1 MKALILTSVIGI
13 ATLFAGVFKMR
24 NNSVWVPFIGL
35 IGVLL
40 TLVADWNT
48 NISWYNNMVRFDNY
62 ALAFSG
68 VTIVALIFILALSMD
83 HYKEA
88 GNSIADIYGL
98 MVFSVVGAIVLSSF
112 SNLAMMFIGVEILS
126 IPVYILAGSNRRL
139 TASNESAL
147 KYFLM
152 GSFASGIL
160 LFGIALV
167 YGATQTL
174 DLDQIALIGPTV
186 QSPLLTVGV
195 LMVLSGFLFKI
206 AAAPFHFWA
215 PDVYEGAPGLVTSF
229 MATIV
234 KTAAFAAFFRL
245 FSSAFVSEES
255 AWFKVLWGITAA
267 TLLAGNLT
275 ALFQTNMKRLMAYS
289 SIANA
294 GYMLLAML
302 TLNKQAGGAIL
313 LYSASY
319 TLATIAVFAVML
331 LVSEAQGTDSL
342 SKFKGLMK
350 NNPFLSVILA
360 VALFSMAGIPP
371 LAGFFAKY
379 YLFAI
384 ALKSNLF
391 YIVIVAIIASI
402 IGAWY
407 YLKSLS
413 MAFLHS
419 DEAPEK
425 IQIGV
430 PTRIVLVVC
439 VLGALLLGIRPDLI
453 LHLI

>member
-1 MKALILTSVIGI
+1 MKALIITSIIGI

-24 NNSVWVPFIGL
+24 NHSVWVPFIGL
-35 IGVLL
+35 IGVMF
-40 TLVADWNT
+40 TLFIDWNT
-48 NISWYNNMVRFDNY
+48 QVSWYNNMVRFDNY

-68 VTIVALIFILALSMD
+68 VAITALLMILALCMD

-98 MVFSVVGAIVLSSF
+98 MVFSVVGAIVLSAF
-112 SNLAMMFIGVEILS
+112 SNLAMLFLGVEILS
-126 IPVYILAGSNRRL
+126 IPVYIMAGTNRRL

-174 DLDQIALIGPTV
+174 DLDQIALLGPTV
-186 QSPLLTVGV
+186 QSPLFTIGV
-195 LMVLSGFLFKI
+195 LMVLCGFLFKV

-215 PDVYEGAPGLVTSF
+215 PDVYEGAPGLVTAF

-245 FSSAFVSEES
+245 FSTAFVSEES

-267 TLLAGNLT
+267 TLLAGNIT
-275 ALFQTNMKRLMAYS
+275 ALFQSRMKRLMAYS
-289 SIANA
+289 SIAHA

-302 TLNKQAGGAIL
+302 TLNKQAGSAVL
-313 LYSASY
+313 LYAASY
-319 TLATIAVFAVML
+319 TLASIAVFAILL
-331 LVSEAQGTDSL
+331 LVSEAQSSDAL
-342 SKFKGLMK
+342 VKFKGLAK
-350 NNPFLSVILA
+350 NNPFLAVILA
-360 VALFSMAGIPP
+360 IALFSMAGIPP
-371 LAGFFAKY
+371 MAGFFAKY

-391 YIVIVAIIASI
+391 YIVMVAIVASI

-413 MAFLHS
+413 MAFLDS
-419 DEAPEK
+419 EEAPARIEVG
-425 IQIGV
+425 I
-430 PTRIVLVVC
+430 PTRIVLIVS
-439 VLGALLLGIRPDLI
+439 VLGALILGIRPDLI
-453 LHLI
+453 LQLI

>member
-1 MKALILTSVIGI
+1 M
-13 ATLFAGVFKMR
+13 LF
-24 NNSVWVPFIGL
+24 L
-35 IGVLL
+35 
-40 TLVADWNT
+40 
-48 NISWYNNMVRFDNY
+48 
-62 ALAFSG
+62 
-68 VTIVALIFILALSMD
+68 
-83 HYKEA
+83 
-88 GNSIADIYGL
+88 
-98 MVFSVVGAIVLSSF
+98 
-112 SNLAMMFIGVEILS
+112 GVEILS
-126 IPVYILAGSNRRL
+126 IPVYIMAGSNRRL
-139 TASNESAL
+139 SASNESAL

-174 DLDQIALIGPTV
+174 DLDQMALLGRTV
-186 QSPLLTVGV
+186 QSPLFTVGV
-195 LMVLSGFLFKI
+195 LLVLCGFLFKI

-215 PDVYEGAPGLVTSF
+215 PDVYEGAPGLVTAF

-245 FSSAFVSEES
+245 FSTAFISEES
-255 AWFKVLWGITAA
+255 AWFKALWGITAA

-275 ALFQTNMKRLMAYS
+275 ALYQTKMKRLMAYS
-289 SIANA
+289 SIAHA

-302 TLNKQAGGAIL
+302 TLNKQAGSAVL
-313 LYSASY
+313 LYAASY
-319 TLATIAVFAVML
+319 TLASIAVFAVML
-331 LVSEAQGTDSL
+331 LVSEAQESDAL
-342 SKFKGLMK
+342 VKFNGLAK
-350 NNPFLSVILA
+350 NNPFLAVILA
-360 VALFSMAGIPP
+360 IALFSLAGIPP

-413 MAFLHS
+413 LAFMPS
-419 DEAPEK
+419 NEAAEHIPV
-425 IQIGV
+425 GL
-430 PTRIVLVVC
+430 PTKIVLILCVTGAL
-439 VLGALLLGIRPDLI
+439 VLGLRPDLI

>member
-24 NNSVWVPFIGL
+24 NNAVWVPFLGL

-68 VTIVALIFILALSMD
+68 VTITALIFILALSMD
-83 HYKEA
+83 HYKNA

-139 TASNESAL
+139 TSSNESAL

-152 GSFASGIL
+152 GAFASGFL

-186 QSPLLTVGV
+186 QTPMLTVGV
-195 LMVLSGFLFKI
+195 LMILSGFLFKI

-275 ALFQTNMKRLMAYS
+275 ALYQTKMKRLMAYS
-289 SIANA
+289 SIAHA

-350 NNPFLSVILA
+350 HNPFLAVILA
-360 VALFSMAGIPP
+360 IALFSMAGIPP

-391 YIVIVAIIASI
+391 YIVIVAIVASI

-413 MAFLHS
+413 MAFLES
-419 DEAPEK
+419 DEAPQK
-425 IQIGV
+425 IEVGV
-430 PTRIVLVVC
+430 PTRLVLVVC
-439 VLGALLLGIRPDLI
+439 VLGALVLGIRPDLI

>member
-24 NNSVWVPFIGL
+24 NNSVWVPFLGL
-35 IGVLL
+35 IGVML
-40 TLVADWNT
+40 TLIVDWNT
-48 NISWYNNMVRFDNY
+48 NVSWYNNMVRFDNY

-68 VTIVALIFILALSMD
+68 VAISALIFILALSMD
-83 HYKEA
+83 HYKGA

-98 MVFSVVGAIVLSSF
+98 MVFSVVGAIVMSSF
-112 SNLAMMFIGVEILS
+112 SNLAMLFIGVEILS

-139 TASNESAL
+139 TSSNESAL

-186 QSPLLTVGV
+186 QSPMLTIGV

-215 PDVYEGAPGLVTSF
+215 PDVYEGAPGLVTAF

-245 FSSAFVSEES
+245 FSTAFVSEES

-275 ALFQTNMKRLMAYS
+275 ALFQTKMKRLMAYS
-289 SIANA
+289 SIAHA

-313 LYSASY
+313 LYAASY
-319 TLATIAVFAVML
+319 TLATIVVFAVML
-331 LVSEAQGTDSL
+331 LVSDAQGSDSL

-350 NNPFLSVILA
+350 NNPFLAVILA
-360 VALFSMAGIPP
+360 IALFSMAGIPP
-371 LAGFFAKY
+371 LAGFFSKY

-413 MAFLHS
+413 LAFLDS
-419 DEAPEK
+419 EEAPAK
-425 IQIGV
+425 IEVGV
-430 PTRIVLVVC
+430 PTRIILVVC
-439 VLGALLLGIRPDLI
+439 VLGALVLGVRPDLI

>member
-24 NNSVWVPFIGL
+24 NNSVWVPLLGL
-35 IGVLL
+35 LGVML
-40 TLVADWNT
+40 TIVADWNT

-68 VTIVALIFILALSMD
+68 ITIAALIFILTISID
-83 HYKEA
+83 HYKGA

-98 MVFSVVGAIVLSSF
+98 MVFSVVGAIVMSSF
-112 SNLAMMFIGVEILS
+112 SNLAMLFIGVEILS

-139 TASNESAL
+139 TSSNESAL

-174 DLDQIALIGPTV
+174 DLDQIALLGPTV
-186 QSPLLTVGV
+186 QSPMLTIGV

-215 PDVYEGAPGLVTSF
+215 PDVYEGAPGLVTAF

-245 FSSAFVSEES
+245 FSTAFVSEES

-275 ALFQTNMKRLMAYS
+275 ALFQTKMKRLLAYS
-289 SIANA
+289 SIAHA

-313 LYSASY
+313 LYAASY

-331 LVSEAQGTDSL
+331 LVSEAQGSDSL
-342 SKFKGLMK
+342 AKFKGLRK
-350 NNPFLSVILA
+350 NNPFLAVVLA
-360 VALFSMAGIPP
+360 IALFSMAGIPP
-371 LAGFFAKY
+371 LAGFFSKY

-391 YIVIVAIIASI
+391 YIVIVAIVASI

-413 MAFLHS
+413 MAFLDS

-425 IQIGV
+425 IEVGL
-430 PTRIVLVVC
+430 PTRIVLIAC
-439 VLGALLLGIRPDLI
+439 VIGALILGIRPDLI